1 MNEGEMPAEEDADA
15 PLSDEAAGTAGR
27 GWGGGRGGVR
37 GGGRGGSG
45 GPGQGPGYYA
55 GPARL
60 GVAGEPE
67 KTNARTRGSAGLTL
81 LPFPRIGRGSLG
93 FSRIS
98 DLFLRISLPILLTP
112 LARLGG
118 LGE

>member
-15 PLSDEAAGTAGR
+15 PLSDEAAGTASR

-45 GPGQGPGYYA
+45 GPGQGPGSYA

-60 GVAGEPE
+60 GVVGEPE
-67 KTNARTRGSAGLTL
+67 KTNARTPGSVCLTSVLFELSLWAPHVVNPTGLT
-81 LPFPRIGRGSLG
+81 
-93 FSRIS
+93 S
-98 DLFLRISLPILLTP
+98 DL
-112 LARLGG
+112 GG
-118 LGE
+118 GD

>member
-45 GPGQGPGYYA
+45 GPGQGPGSYA

-67 KTNARTRGSAGLTL
+67 KTNVRTPGSVCLTL
-81 LPFPRIGRGSLG
+81 LPFPRIGRGILG
-93 FSRIS
+93 FTRIL

-112 LARLGG
+112 PPI
-118 LGE
+118 